1 MESPPSIQ
9 VPNIWLFPCTVEKFG
24 IKHFLDGTR
33 KQKLSNETLYNKG
46 IRNIWRYFMSLMIN
60 EDCVNCGVCEPECP
74 NEAISE
80 GDDIFVIDWEHCTEC
95 VGWYEEA
102 QCVEVCPVDCIP
114 KDPEH
119 EETQEELLEKKEKLV
134 DGG

>member
-1 MESPPSIQ
+1 
-9 VPNIWLFPCTVEKFG
+9 
-24 IKHFLDGTR
+24 
-33 KQKLSNETLYNKG
+33 
-46 IRNIWRYFMSLMIN
+46 MSLLIT

-119 EETQEELLEKKEKLV
+119 EETQEQLLEKKENLV
-134 DGG
+134 NGGELNKQVSKKQNYAVKNLGELN

>member
-1 MESPPSIQ
+1 MTY
-9 VPNIWLFPCTVEKFG
+9 VVVDAC
-24 IKHFLDGTR
+24 IKC
-33 KQKLSNETLYNKG
+33 KYK
-46 IRNIWRYFMSLMIN
+46 
-60 EDCVNCGVCEPECP
+60 DCIEVCPVDCFYEGENMLVIHPDECIDCGVCEPECP

-80 GDDIFVIDWEHCTEC
+80 GDDIFVIEWESCTEC

-119 EETQEELLEKKEKLV
+119 VETKEQLLEKKNHW
-134 DGG
+134 

>member
-1 MESPPSIQ
+1 MEP
-9 VPNIWLFPCTVEKFG
+9 E
-24 IKHFLDGTR
+24 
-33 KQKLSNETLYNKG
+33 NKNVRTNPFR
-46 IRNIWRYFMSLMIN
+46 IRELVKSGDTFMALMIN

-119 EETQEELLEKKEKLV
+119 EETQEQLLEKKEKLV
-134 DGG
+134 AGG